1 MGRREA
7 PPRWLAPEAD
17 PNGGVGGGYHL
28 RRSVIAAWLT
38 VVLLSTAVYVVVT
51 SL

>member
-7 PPRWLAPEAD
+7 APRWLAPAAD
-17 PNGGVGGGYHL
+17 PNGVAGGGYHL
-28 RRSVIAAWLT
+28 RRTVIAAWLT
-38 VVLLSTAVYVVVT
+38 VVLLSTAVYVVVS